1 MRSPSRPLA
10 CGPLGRRARACSPC
24 SWWGTPAGVIART
37 RSGRRR
43 RQRRGGGME
52 SEGEERTEK
61 RREGRKRR
69 RKVAA
74 GRRGK
79 LRTTLA
85 LRPASRSCERLL
97 RTPDP
102 PAGQF
107 AAMGASPLSVC
118 LGPPDFFQLR
128 APSCLPRPPGG
139 RIDIGCARHGHRT
152 LCMNA
157 LRLSPP
163 RKHPLRAACK
173 PPCAEGRT
181 GRRTPREQPAAA
193 PRWISARGS
202 RRQDR
207 AKSGLFLFWQARRR
221 RRDSQG

>member
-1 MRSPSRPLA
+1 MLSMLVVGDA
-10 CGPLGRRARACSPC
+10 CGCN
-24 SWWGTPAGVIART
+24 RT
-37 RSGRRR
+37 HTQRSAA
-43 RQRRGGGME
+43 E
-52 SEGEERTEK
+52 
-61 RREGRKRR
+61 
-69 RKVAA
+69 AA
-74 GRRGK
+74 GRRRHGERGRGEDGEAERGK
-79 LRTTLA
+79 EEEEE
-85 LRPASRSCERLL
+85 SRSWAAREIENDARSAPCQPIL
-97 RTPDP
+97 RTPSQDPGP

-152 LCMNA
+152 LCINA

-173 PPCAEGRT
+173 SPCAEGRT